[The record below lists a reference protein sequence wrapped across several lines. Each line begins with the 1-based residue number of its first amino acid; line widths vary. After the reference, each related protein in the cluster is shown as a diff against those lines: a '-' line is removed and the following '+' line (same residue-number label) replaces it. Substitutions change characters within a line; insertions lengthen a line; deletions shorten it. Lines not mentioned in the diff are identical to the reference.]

1 MSPPF
6 LRERMPYIYAHFA
19 MALLGLAYPAVF
31 DFPALLYA
39 VYAPDMEYY
48 VQARHLLKRYGLHGV
63 LPHLQRGALHSPMGG
78 LLLIVLGLAIRR
90 VVTIATG
97 IPADPSLVMHS
108 LVFGIGSHLLLDVL
122 GHPENML
129 LYPFRKPGVNRLYIP
144 SRTFQRAY
152 SLALSGLMLLL
163 WLRAR

>member
-1 MSPPF
+1 MRHCGRSAATISAVRPTVSFMSPPF
-6 LRERMPYIYAHFA
+6 LRERMPYIY
-19 MALLGLAYPAVF
+19 V
-31 DFPALLYA
+31 
-39 VYAPDMEYY
+39 
-48 VQARHLLKRYGLHGV
+48 
-63 LPHLQRGALHSPMGG
+63 HSPMGG